1 MRMRSWFWVGG
12 LAVALV
18 CLSTVSSMAG
28 DDALRRFGRG
38 LGNLVWG
45 WTDLPLTIHHEDNL
59 NGPASALTF
68 GVVKGAAKV
77 ISRTAVGVYETGFFY
92 LPYPDAY
99 WPIIKPEFPLDSYNQ
114 NVLMYE

>member
-12 LAVALV
+12 LAIMLA
-18 CLSTVSSMAG
+18 CLSTTPSASG

-45 WTDLPLTIHHEDNL
+45 WSDLPLTMHQEDVL
-59 NGPASALTF
+59 NGPAAAFSY
-68 GVVKGAAKV
+68 GIVKGAAKV
-77 ISRTAVGVYETGFFY
+77 ISRTAVGIYETGFFY